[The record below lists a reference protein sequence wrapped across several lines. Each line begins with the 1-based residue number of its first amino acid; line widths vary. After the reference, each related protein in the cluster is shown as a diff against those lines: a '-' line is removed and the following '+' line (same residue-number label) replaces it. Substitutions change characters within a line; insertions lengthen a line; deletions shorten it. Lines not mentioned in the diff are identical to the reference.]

1 MKTEIITSTKLTASE
16 GHILT
21 NGKVYGR
28 IILLPNSV
36 ENDYYEITES
46 EYESILA
53 AQEQENGIVEE

>member
-28 IILLPNSV
+28 IILLPDSAV
-36 ENDYYEITES
+36 NDYYEITES
-46 EYESILA
+46 EYEEILA
-53 AQEQENGIVEE
+53 KMEAENGIVEE